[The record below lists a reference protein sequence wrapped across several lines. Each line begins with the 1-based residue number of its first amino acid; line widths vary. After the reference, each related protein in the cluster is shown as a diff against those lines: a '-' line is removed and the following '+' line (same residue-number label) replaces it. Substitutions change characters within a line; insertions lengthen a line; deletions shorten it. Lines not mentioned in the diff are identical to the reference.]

1 MKQRFNI
8 VVPMAGRGSRFT
20 EQGYT
25 DSKPFIDVNGKPM
38 IQRVIENLGIEFDKN
53 YMFVLVCLQ
62 EDFDKYDFHQF
73 KDIIGHDSYDVIIL
87 DDVTEGA
94 AQTILQAKDLI
105 NDDTPLLTLNTDQMI
120 DYNIDMWKSFE
131 RFDGGIPCFWGDSE
145 DWSYARCGQDGY
157 VEEVAEKKVIS
168 NDATAGY
175 YYWKKGSDFVKYAEQ
190 MIEDN
195 SRTNGEF
202 YVAPVYN
209 WAIKDGKK
217 IAIYMVDEIYELGT
231 PEYLENYL
239 EKNTTM

>member
-1 MKQRFNI
+1 MKQHFNI

-20 EQGYT
+20 EEGYT

-38 IQRVIENLGIEFDKN
+38 IQRVIENLNIEFDSN
-53 YMFVLVCLQ
+53 YEFVIICLR
-62 EDFDKYDFHQF
+62 EDYEKYDFSIF
-73 KDIIGHDSYDVIIL
+73 DDIIGHTQYKVICL

-94 AQTILQAKDLI
+94 AQTLLKSEKYIK
-105 NDDTPLLTLNTDQMI
+105 NNTPMLSFNTDQMI
-120 DYNIDMWKSFE
+120 DYNTDMWKSFE
-131 RFDGGIPCFWGDSE
+131 KFDGGIPCFWGNSE
-145 DWSYARCGQDGY
+145 DWSYAKCDESGY

-175 YYWKKGSDFVKYAEQ
+175 YYWSKGSDYVKYARQ
-190 MIEDN
+190 MIEEN
-195 SRTNGEF
+195 SRTNNEF

-217 IAIYMVDEIYELGT
+217 IAIYMVDKIYELGT

-239 EKNTTM
+239 NG